1 MPHVNIRL
9 TSQPEINKGS
19 SDNLVAKG
27 RSENNINMTND
38 KLPINTSRSHM
49 PPLFLKRNLAH
60 SLTKKGKKKDLHLE
74 CELHSKTKHLLS
86 HIEDPL
92 WEKICCEVG
101 KMMGAFA
108 VQKIWDS
115 KLGSFCSEER
125 AIDLCCPTEETA
137 QFINQ
142 YSFLILGSLQHYFPA
157 IKTLK
162 TKVKYVN

>member
-1 MPHVNIRL
+1 MPHVNVHL
-9 TSQPEINKGS
+9 TSHPKIKKCS
-19 SDNLVAKG
+19 SDNLGAKG
-27 RSENNINMTND
+27 RSGNNINMTHN
-38 KLPINTSRSHM
+38 KLPINASHSHM
-49 PPLFLKRNLAH
+49 SPLFLKRNLAH
-60 SLTKKGKKKDLHLE
+60 SLTKKGEKKDLHLDSD
-74 CELHSKTKHLLS
+74 LHSKAKHLLS
-86 HIEDPL
+86 YIEDPL
-92 WEKICCEVG
+92 WKKICCEVG

-115 KLGSFCSEER
+115 KLGSFCSEEK

-157 IKTLK
+157 IKSLK